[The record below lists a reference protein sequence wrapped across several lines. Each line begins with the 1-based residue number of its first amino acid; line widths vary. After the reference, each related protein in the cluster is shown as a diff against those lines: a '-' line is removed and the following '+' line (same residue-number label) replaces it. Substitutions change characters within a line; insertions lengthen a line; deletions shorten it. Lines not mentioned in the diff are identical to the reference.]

1 MSEILLPASARYY
14 YIVNK
19 NYSFNSN
26 YDIVWSFQYSISGFN
41 EGISQLGYTTFL
53 TTLSSTTSQISA
65 GQYLCTK
72 QTEATNSA
80 TVLSGVTTST
90 VNPFNLVTI
99 AFDTT
104 GLFALSS
111 TTRQGLT
118 TVQSN
123 TLIVRGFN
131 SQLLCVLPLSSTS
144 FTIAPTSTQTIRC
157 IYSNGAQTLEIA
169 YRDSST
175 TVYTTLTT
183 VSIPYRFINTT
194 NIDRVYCGI
203 SYCSP
208 ISSSSLSSCRM
219 ILNNMHIEGVRGN
232 TNVETI
238 EVDPLT

>member
-19 NYSFNSN
+19 NYSYNSN
-26 YDIVWSFQYSISGFN
+26 YDIIWSFQYSISGFN
-41 EGISQLGYTTFL
+41 AGTSQLGYTTFL
-53 TTLSSTTSQISA
+53 TTLPSTTTNISA

-72 QTEATNSA
+72 QSEAANSIS
-80 TVLSGVTTST
+80 VLSGTTVTNVT
-90 VNPFNLVTI
+90 PFNLITI

-111 TTRQGLT
+111 TTRPGLT
-118 TVQSN
+118 SVQPN

-144 FTIAPTSTQTIRC
+144 FTIAPSSPQTIRC

-175 TVYTTLTT
+175 TTYTTLTT
-183 VSIPYRFINTT
+183 VSIPYRFINTG
-194 NIDRVYCGI
+194 NIDSVSCGI

-208 ISSSSLSSCRM
+208 ISSSSLSSCKM
-219 ILNNMHIEGVRGN
+219 LVNNMHIEGVRGN
-232 TNVETI
+232 TTVETI
-238 EVDPLT
+238 PSSPLT

>member
-19 NYSFNSN
+19 NYSYNSN
-26 YDIVWSFQYSISGFN
+26 YDIIWSFQYAISGFN
-41 EGISQLGYTTFL
+41 EGTSQLGYTTFL

-72 QTEATNSA
+72 QTEATN
-80 TVLSGVTTST
+80 TVNILSGTTIST
-90 VNPFNLVTI
+90 ANPFNLVTV

-111 TTRQGLT
+111 TTRPGLT
-118 TVQSN
+118 SVQPN
-123 TLIVRGFN
+123 TLVVRGFD
-131 SQLLCVLPLSSTS
+131 SSLLCILPLSSTS

-169 YRDSST
+169 YRAAST
-175 TVYTTLTT
+175 TQYTTLTT
-183 VSIPYRFINTT
+183 VPIPYRFIN
-194 NIDRVYCGI
+194 NNADIVSCGI

-208 ISSSSLSSCRM
+208 ISSSTLSSCKM
-219 ILNNMHIEGVRGN
+219 LLTNMHIEGIRGS
-232 TNVETI
+232 TSAEII
-238 EVDPLT
+238 ESAILT